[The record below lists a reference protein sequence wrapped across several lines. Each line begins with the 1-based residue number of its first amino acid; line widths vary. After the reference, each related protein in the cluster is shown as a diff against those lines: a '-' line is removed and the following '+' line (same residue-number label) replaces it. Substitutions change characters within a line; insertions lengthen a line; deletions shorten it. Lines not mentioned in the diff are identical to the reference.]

1 MVAAE
6 LYERQ
11 SELNLQIPARV
22 LVAGCGGIGY
32 WVGLLL
38 AMSGVKKVDI
48 ADLDIIERHNL
59 NRLPIIEG
67 NIGRP
72 KVEVLK
78 EHIISLRPDTL
89 VMAYRI
95 NITPVALDMLKPPV
109 VMDCT
114 DDLKAQQEIDTW
126 CQGHKVRYIKAGYN
140 GGESI
145 SVCSEVAK
153 WSTRKNEST
162 RYEVT
167 PSWSVPVVLCAALA
181 VYKCI
186 YAPSAEF
193 CGNISGWQISELL
206 RQRL

>member
-1 MVAAE
+1 MNNRDDGM
-6 LYERQ
+6 YERQ
-11 SELNLQIPARV
+11 ETLNLQLPDRV

-59 NRLPIIEG
+59 NRLPVREE

-78 EHIISLRPDTL
+78 EHIISLRPDAL
-89 VMAYRI
+89 VMAYRF
-95 NITPVALDMLKPPV
+95 NITPVILDMLKPPV

-126 CQGHKVRYIKAGYN
+126 CQRNRARYIKAGYN
-140 GGESI
+140 GGDEI
-145 SVCSEVAK
+145 SVHSRAAR
-153 WSTRKNEST
+153 WTNGEST
-162 RYEVT
+162 RYEVV
-167 PSWSVPVVLCAALA
+167 PSWVVPACIAASLA
-181 VYKCI
+181 
-186 YAPSAEF
+186 
-193 CGNISGWQISELL
+193 ISKLILSPKIEVALKL
-206 RQRL
+206 TTMSLTTMEIK